1 MASGSPQTWTG
12 SSGSWVSTSRCLS
25 LILVSRL
32 TSTRSI
38 TSETSNC
45 SWGVTYSADWSRER
59 SSIFRTSRDRRLV
72 SEEMTFR
79 YSRSRSGGMVPSR
92 MPSAKPEIVVM
103 GVLSSWEM
111 LATNSLLRASD
122 WAMLSAM
129 ALKASASS
137 PTSSQRP
144 PQLTRVS
151 YSPCPNF
158 RTASAISLRGR
169 VIRREVTELVIKATS
184 MTTTAAKRKMLAK
197 ARHISV
203 MLPASAETKTRAT
216 TCWPPWMGS
225 STGAPA
231 TYRFS
236 GKIPSRSLM
245 APKVPVV

>member
-1 MASGSPQTWTG
+1 
-12 SSGSWVSTSRCLS
+12 
-25 LILVSRL
+25 
-32 TSTRSI
+32 
-38 TSETSNC
+38 
-45 SWGVTYSADWSRER
+45 
-59 SSIFRTSRDRRLV
+59 
-72 SEEMTFR
+72 
-79 YSRSRSGGMVPSR
+79 
-92 MPSAKPEIVVM
+92 M

-129 ALKASASS
+129 ALNASASS

-184 MTTTAAKRKMLAK
+184 MTTTAVKRKMLAK

-245 APKVPVV
+245 APKGAGGVDGLHHAARDVLSHHAALLPGAVPGIDDLPVLHGEENGGVRHLRHGLYRGPEEGGLHGKAAQLLAAGDGLSGHPGDVVGVVPPGNSGVR